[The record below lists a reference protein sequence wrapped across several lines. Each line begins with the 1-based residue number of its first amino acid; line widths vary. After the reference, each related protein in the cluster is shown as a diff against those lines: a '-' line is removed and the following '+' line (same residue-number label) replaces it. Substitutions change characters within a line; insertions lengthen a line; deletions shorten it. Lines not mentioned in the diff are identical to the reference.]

1 MSQIIEI
8 KVPDIGDY
16 KDVPVIEVLVKA
28 GDKIEKEQSIVVLES
43 DKATMDVPSSHS
55 GIVKEVK
62 VKVGDNLS
70 EGSLV
75 ITLEEG
81 TSTST
86 PATVVAAISA
96 APIAAAPI
104 VSAPVQTQIPVVASV
119 SASGAPIEIKVP
131 DIGDYKDVPLIEVLV
146 KAGDKIEKEQ
156 SIVVLESDK
165 ATMDVPSSHSGI
177 VKEVKVKVGD
187 NLSEGSVVVILEG
200 GVAGVPSAHTLVPAS
215 APVVVPS
222 DAPAA
227 AKAVEPPIIR
237 APAPPP
243 ASMTPPPADGVVS
256 HASPSVRKFA
266 RELGVTIAQV
276 NGSGPKGRI
285 TQEDVQAFVK
295 MAMSGGAGSPA
306 GASSGGSLGGL
317 NLIPWPKVDFT
328 KFGEIE
334 RQPLNRIKKL
344 TAANLGRN
352 WVMIPAVTYHEDA
365 DITDLEEFRVLTN
378 KENEKKGVKITMLA
392 FLMKAAVA
400 ALKKYPEFNSSL
412 DGDDLI
418 LKKYFNIG
426 FAADT
431 PSGLVV
437 PVIKDADKKGIF
449 ELAKET
455 SELAA
460 LARDGKLKPDQMQ
473 GASFTISSLGGIGG
487 TYFSPIVNAPEVA
500 ILGVSKAAMK
510 PVWDGKQFVPRLM
523 CPLSLSADHR
533 VIDGALATRFNVYI
547 AQLLADFRRASL

>member
-1 MSQIIEI
+1 MSKLIEI
-8 KVPDIGDY
+8 QVPDIGDY
-16 KDVPVIEVLVKA
+16 KDVPVIEVLVKVGDQVEKEQSIVVLESDKATMDVPSSHSGIVKEIKVKA
-28 GDKIEKEQSIVVLES
+28 GDVLSQGSVVILLEEGAANAAPAQAAPAQAEVPNVAPVGTPNVAASLVQIQVPDIGDYKDVPVIEVLVKVGDQVEKEQSIVVLES

-62 VKVGDNLS
+62 VKVGDL
-70 EGSLV
+70 
-75 ITLEEG
+75 
-81 TSTST
+81 
-86 PATVVAAISA
+86 
-96 APIAAAPI
+96 
-104 VSAPVQTQIPVVASV
+104 
-119 SASGAPIEIKVP
+119 
-131 DIGDYKDVPLIEVLV
+131 
-146 KAGDKIEKEQ
+146 
-156 SIVVLESDK
+156 
-165 ATMDVPSSHSGI
+165 
-177 VKEVKVKVGD
+177 
-187 NLSEGSVVVILEG
+187 LSEGSVVLVLESG
-200 GVAGVPSAHTLVPAS
+200 AAVSASNSVAAQTTTVPPAPAKS
-215 APVVVPS
+215 IAPVV
-222 DAPAA
+222 DT
-227 AKAVEPPIIR
+227 PIAR

-243 ASMTPPPADGVVS
+243 AIVQSEQLVDAAAS

-266 RELGVTIAQV
+266 RELGVTVSQV
-276 NGSGPKGRI
+276 KGSGPKGRI
-285 TQEDVQAFVK
+285 TQEDVQAFIK
-295 MAMSGGAGSPA
+295 AAMTSGSSA
-306 GASSGGSLGGL
+306 GANTAPSGGSLGGL
-317 NLIPWPKVDFT
+317 NLIPWPKVDFS

-365 DITDLEEFRVLTN
+365 DITDLEAFRVSTN
-378 KENEKKGVKITMLA
+378 KENEKQGLKITMLA

-412 DGDDLI
+412 DGDELV
-418 LKKYFNIG
+418 LKKYFNIA

-431 PSGLVV
+431 PNGLVV
-437 PVIKDADKKGIF
+437 PVIRNADKKGIF
-449 ELAKET
+449 EIARET

-500 ILGVSKAAMK
+500 ILGVNKAAMK
-510 PVWDGKQFVPRLM
+510 PVWDGKQFVPRLI

-547 AQLLADFRRASL
+547 AQLLADFRRAAL